1 MTDTFSDKQNSLA
14 AYEKLLAPYR
24 EKFAARP
31 ALSMLQSTVALPAEL
46 LQLFMLHY
54 SAFGISMTHPVEG
67 WIRRAG
73 ERCNDTGYSALGEAL
88 IKHARHEAG
97 HHRLMVADLWSLA
110 DAWNAEHAKKINPV
124 ALSRQKLPSSI
135 AQYRALHEEVITG
148 DTPYAQIAIEYE
160 IEALSVRHGPAL
172 LAAACAS
179 NAASGSSFLREHISI
194 DSAHTQFNREQI
206 AKLLFRHPECLKPLV
221 QSGAAALEI
230 YGRFIDDC
238 AAAAASFG
246 DGQSNQD
253 LVCRLFGPPNI
264 ANRSIPKW
272 LTGVRSLRSHV
283 LFDGGSRPAFGPGG
297 DAFGDPDPLDLHCY
311 HFVLQD
317 GDNPVGAA
325 RLVPPS
331 PKSPLSVVD
340 AEFGRRNVH
349 KTLLRAGVHKS
360 DCAEVSRLIVHP
372 DYRQYSNPRLLFAGL
387 WTLAALLNARAIIA
401 AVGTDHGLD
410 RLYTILGAEMLD
422 GAGHPESAL
431 FNDVLRL
438 AIFRVD
444 PASPPD
450 YPELDHMRELIKR
463 TLSSPPAQLTA

>member
-1 MTDTFSDKQNSLA
+1 
-14 AYEKLLAPYR
+14 
-24 EKFAARP
+24 
-31 ALSMLQSTVALPAEL
+31 
-46 LQLFMLHY
+46 
-54 SAFGISMTHPVEG
+54 MTHPVEG

-179 NAASGSSFLREHISI
+179 NAAGGSSFLREHISI

-206 AKLLFRHPECLKPLV
+206 AKLLVRHPECLKPLV

-246 DGQSNQD
+246 DGRSNQD

-297 DAFGDPDPLDLHCY
+297 DAFGDPIRSISTAIILFYKTATSPWELLVWFPPRRSLRSLSSMLNSGDGMFTNPSSGRRPQIRLRGGQPVDRASRPPAVFKPSTFICRSLDAGGAAECAGDYRRSGYRPRSRPSLHY
-311 HFVLQD
+311 TWS
-317 GDNPVGAA
+317 GDARRRWAPRVGA
-325 RLVPPS
+325 
-331 PKSPLSVVD
+331 
-340 AEFGRRNVH
+340 
-349 KTLLRAGVHKS
+349 
-360 DCAEVSRLIVHP
+360 
-372 DYRQYSNPRLLFAGL
+372 
-387 WTLAALLNARAIIA
+387 
-401 AVGTDHGLD
+401 
-410 RLYTILGAEMLD
+410 
-422 GAGHPESAL
+422 

-444 PASPPD
+444 PVSPPD